1 MKLDLFKYTGE
12 KTTKK
17 VDLSNDIFAISPNDH
32 AIYLDVK
39 QYLASNRSGTHKAK
53 ERSEIKG
60 SRRKLRKQKGSGAAR
75 VGDIK
80 NPIFRGGGRA
90 FGPRPRDYHFKLN
103 KKVKRLARKSALSYK
118 AKEKNIIVLEDF
130 KFKSPK
136 TKDYLSFLE
145 KLGLN
150 DFKTILILSESNK
163 NLYLSARNI
172 KQSRVV
178 LASELN
184 TYDVMNANKLILMH
198 SSVKAIED
206 NF

>member
-1 MKLDLFKYTGE
+1 M
-12 KTTKK
+12 
-17 VDLSNDIFAISPNDH
+17 
-32 AIYLDVK
+32 
-39 QYLASNRSGTHKAK
+39 
-53 ERSEIKG
+53 
-60 SRRKLRKQKGSGAAR
+60 
-75 VGDIK
+75 
-80 NPIFRGGGRA
+80 
-90 FGPRPRDYHFKLN
+90 
-103 KKVKRLARKSALSYK
+103 
-118 AKEKNIIVLEDF
+118 LEDF

-136 TKDYLSFLE
+136 TKNYLSFLE

-198 SSVKAIED
+198 S
-206 NF
+206 F